1 MERLRGEGGCPW
13 DREQTH
19 ESLKQYL
26 VEESYEVLEA
36 IDEGDM
42 DMLCEE
48 LGDVLLQ
55 VVFHASIAASRK
67 DFDIT
72 DVTDRI
78 TDKMIK
84 RHTHIFGDAVCNT
97 AADVLQNWEEIKQK
111 EQKLE
116 TITDSLRHVPKHLP
130 ALMRS
135 YKVQD
140 KASKAGFD
148 WDSIEGAISKVN
160 EELKEYM
167 DVYKS
172 ENYGKII
179 EELGDLLFAVVN
191 VCRFQDVL
199 PEFALNGSTEKF
211 IRRFQYIEEKV
222 LEKGKKLQDMTLTE
236 LDSLWNEAKVNKF

>member
-1 MERLRGEGGCPW
+1 
-13 DREQTH
+13 
-19 ESLKQYL
+19 
-26 VEESYEVLEA
+26 
-36 IDEGDM
+36 
-42 DMLCEE
+42 
-48 LGDVLLQ
+48 
-55 VVFHASIAASRK
+55 
-67 DFDIT
+67 
-72 DVTDRI
+72 
-78 TDKMIK
+78 MIK
-84 RHTHIFGDAVCNT
+84 RHTHIFGDAVCST

-148 WDSIEGAISKVN
+148 WDSVEGAISKVN

-191 VCRFQDVL
+191 VCRFQNVM
-199 PEFALNGSTEKF
+199 PEFALCETTEKF
-211 IRRFQYIEEKV
+211 IGRFQYIEEKA
-222 LEKGKKLQDMTLTE
+222 LGNGKKVQDMTLAE
-236 LDSLWNEAKVNKF
+236 LDSLWNEAKMNKF